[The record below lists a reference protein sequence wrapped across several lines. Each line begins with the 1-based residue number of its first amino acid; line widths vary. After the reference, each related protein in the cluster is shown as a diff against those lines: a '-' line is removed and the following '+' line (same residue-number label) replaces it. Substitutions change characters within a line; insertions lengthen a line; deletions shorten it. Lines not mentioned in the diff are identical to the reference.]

1 MSIKKNLWLRLG
13 VTMELTEEEFCAVRD
28 EGQAG
33 EAIIR
38 NKVES
43 GDFLLDGETYAPE
56 NSYRARSGEWVFD
69 RDIEFEFCPK
79 NAGKKDDDKDG
90 WYGIVRWTVE
100 DVIAAAAEQG
110 ISLTAE
116 TAAAWWRNNENA
128 FKNIMVGHGNQVLS
142 DMDYNMAERGRSG
155 YGQ

>member
-13 VTMELTEEEFCAVRD
+13 VTMELTEEEFCAARD

-56 NSYRARSGEWVFD
+56 NSYRANSSEWIFD
-69 RDIEFEFCPK
+69 KDIEFEFCPK
-79 NAGKKDDDKDG
+79 NAKKKNVDSDE
-90 WYGIVRWTVE
+90 WFGIVRWTVE
-100 DVIAAAAEQG
+100 NVIAAAAEQG
-110 ISLTAE
+110 VSLTAE

-128 FKNIMVGHGNQVLS
+128 FKNIMVEYGNQVLS
-142 DMDYNMAERGRSG
+142 DMDYNMAEM
-155 YGQ
+155 